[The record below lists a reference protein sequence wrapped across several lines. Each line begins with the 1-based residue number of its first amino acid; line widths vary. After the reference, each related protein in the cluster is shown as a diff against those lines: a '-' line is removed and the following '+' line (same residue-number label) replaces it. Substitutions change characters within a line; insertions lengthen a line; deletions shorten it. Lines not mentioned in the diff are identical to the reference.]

1 MKTNRLFFI
10 VSVLAALIILNLWGC
25 ALPKLYSV
33 NMKYDAAQVTPPA
46 YLKAESK
53 GSAIIAVAEF
63 IDKRGIA
70 DKNVIGR
77 VVEKDGTN
85 IMVFPKYVV
94 AAKAV
99 SDGVKDYMN
108 KAEYQVADK
117 IALWD
122 LTEGNMPKV
131 AAKLLVG
138 GSIDAMEIICR
149 RGFPTNSYSAKI
161 RLNIS
166 FADISEGHVV
176 YTRRV
181 EATSSHEHVSFSE
194 ERMGDYMSTLLGEAI
209 RNVFEDKAV
218 AAKIREVTAR

>member
-1 MKTNRLFFI
+1 MKISRLFFTLF
-10 VSVLAALIILNLWGC
+10 VLAGLMILNLYGC
-25 ALPKLYSV
+25 VSPKLYSV
-33 NMKYDAAQVTPPA
+33 NMKYDATQVTPPA

-63 IDKRGIA
+63 TDKRVIA
-70 DKNVIGR
+70 DKKVIGR

-94 AAKAV
+94 ATKAV
-99 SDGVKDYMN
+99 SDGFKDYLN
-108 KAEYQVADK
+108 KAGYQVADK
-117 IALWD
+117 ITLWD
-122 LTEGNMPKV
+122 LTEENMPKV
-131 AAKLLVG
+131 AAKLLIG
-138 GSIDAMEIICR
+138 GSIDEMEIICR

-161 RLNIS
+161 RLNIV

-194 ERMGDYMSTLLGEAI
+194 ERMGDYMSILLGEAI

-218 AAKIREVTAR
+218 AAKIREVTVR

>member
-1 MKTNRLFFI
+1 MKANRLYFKLL
-10 VSVLAALIILNLWGC
+10 VLTGLIISALSGC
-25 ALPKLYSV
+25 ASPKLYSV
-33 NMKYDAAQVTPPA
+33 NMKYDATQVAPPA

-53 GSAIIAVAEF
+53 GGAIIAVAEF
-63 IDKRGIA
+63 TDKRVIA
-70 DKNVIGR
+70 DKKVIGR
-77 VVEKDGTN
+77 VVEKNGTN
-85 IMVFPKYVV
+85 IMVFPKYVE
-94 AAKAV
+94 ATKAV
-99 SDGVKDYMN
+99 SDGVKDYLN

-117 IALWD
+117 ITLWD
-122 LTEGNMPKV
+122 LTEENIPQIS
-131 AAKLLVG
+131 AKLLIG

-161 RLNIS
+161 RLNIV

-194 ERMGDYMSTLLGEAI
+194 ERMGNYMSILLGEAI

-218 AAKIREVTAR
+218 AAKIREVTVR

>member
-1 MKTNRLFFI
+1 MKISRLFFMMF
-10 VSVLAALIILNLWGC
+10 VLAGLMIMNLSGC
-25 ALPKLYSV
+25 TSPKLYSV

-46 YLKAESK
+46 YLKAENR
-53 GSAIIAVAEF
+53 GGAIIAVAEF
-63 IDKRGIA
+63 TDKRVIA

-77 VVEKDGTN
+77 VVEKDGAN

-94 AAKAV
+94 ATKAV
-99 SDGVKDYMN
+99 SDGVKDYLN
-108 KAEYQVADK
+108 KAGYQVADK
-117 IALWD
+117 IVSWD
-122 LTEGNMPKV
+122 LTEENIPQIS
-131 AAKLLVG
+131 AKLLVG

-149 RGFPTNSYSAKI
+149 RGFPTNSYAANI
-161 RLNIS
+161 RLNII
-166 FADISEGHVV
+166 FADVSQGHVV